1 MLIDSKSPDIHPIL
15 LSELPHCDM
24 CDRTYM
30 EAFADEIFYQLPE
43 SSGLILC
50 SGCLA
55 AHTGSRGLRPPTAMK
70 KRRFWTYFEVLDF
83 DKKPIEEIQ
92 EGEWFAPA
100 DPPEWVEYLPVY
112 RRTEEG
118 DFVTLQDGIAKVF
131 PPGTIVIPVR
141 IHGLMPYP
149 EVEK

>member
-55 AHTGSRGLRPPTAMK
+55 AHSSFTGAS
-70 KRRFWTYFEVLDF
+70 
-83 DKKPIEEIQ
+83 
-92 EGEWFAPA
+92 APCQ
-100 DPPEWVEYLPVY
+100 P
-112 RRTEEG
+112 
-118 DFVTLQDGIAKVF
+118 
-131 PPGTIVIPVR
+131 
-141 IHGLMPYP
+141 
-149 EVEK
+149 

>member
-30 EAFADEIFYQLPE
+30 EAFADEIFYQLPK

-55 AHTGSRGLRPPTAMK
+55 THKIATRGFGPCQP
-70 KRRFWTYFEVLDF
+70 
-83 DKKPIEEIQ
+83 
-92 EGEWFAPA
+92 
-100 DPPEWVEYLPVY
+100 
-112 RRTEEG
+112 
-118 DFVTLQDGIAKVF
+118 
-131 PPGTIVIPVR
+131 
-141 IHGLMPYP
+141 
-149 EVEK
+149 